1 MMQLVQEPSGSYKLV
16 QLSSADAFQHEQHLV
31 QEELIIKEE
40 FESTPKKRM
49 IVVGINDGMNLKSSL

>member
-16 QLSSADAFQHEQHLV
+16 QLSSSDTFQHDQQLV

-40 FESTPKKRM
+40 VESTPKKRM
-49 IVVGINDGMNLKSSL
+49 IVVVESNNLKYSS